1 MLWKN
6 ITQKSRN
13 LFKKEEGK
21 RKMYVFSEILKDHR
35 ALRFQEE
42 GKKMGVDVKVV
53 NMYKIFMQDGKM
65 YDIDGTEI
73 EVEKG
78 SVAWILSNS
87 VVSHYIAETLSEKLV
102 WPDVNSVKFADKF
115 STNAFFSRID
125 MTTPSTVLL
134 NSYEVDGIVEK
145 VGGFP
150 CIIKRNIGTVGKFV
164 EIVNNK
170 EEVKIF
176 IEDNFDSIKANLVP
190 VGKAGFLLQ
199 KYIEESKGVDY
210 RVLCLDGE
218 VLGVI
223 KREAQ
228 EGFKSNVSLGGK
240 ATIVPTDEKLKKY
253 ALKIM
258 KEGNLFYA
266 GIDFMKVGDDYT
278 ALEVNTS
285 AQFKGFE
292 AATGINV
299 AEKIIERLIEKRVN

>member
-1 MLWKN
+1 MCLKN
-6 ITQKSRN
+6 IIQKTKS
-13 LFKKEEGK
+13 LFEKKENK
-21 RKMYVFSEILKDHR
+21 RTMYVFSEILKDHR

-42 GKKMGVDVKVV
+42 GKKMGVEVKVL
-53 NMYKIFMQDGKM
+53 NMYKIFIKDGKM
-65 YDIDGTEI
+65 WDIDGGEI
-73 EVEKG
+73 EIKKG
-78 SVAWILSNS
+78 DVAWILSNS
-87 VVSHYIAETLSEKLV
+87 VVSHYIADTLSNKLV
-102 WPDVNSVKFADKF
+102 WPDIQSVRFADKF
-115 STNAFFSRID
+115 TTNTFFSD
-125 MTTPSTVLL
+125 LGMPTPSTVLL
-134 NSYEVDGIVEK
+134 NSYEVEGIVEK

-170 EEVKIF
+170 EEVREF
-176 IEDNFDSIKANLVP
+176 VENNFDSIKKNLVP

-199 KYIEESKGVDY
+199 EFIEESKGVDY

-240 ATIVPTDEKLKKY
+240 ATVVPTDEKLREY

-266 GIDFMKVGDDYT
+266 GIDFMKQGDDYT

-292 AATGINV
+292 AATGMNV
-299 AEKIIERLIEKRVN
+299 AEKIIEKLIEKRVN